1 MAPAKWPRK
10 QPGRPALGAPRRAA
24 HITAMILRHLRSL
37 LAAGAALVALAA
49 PLAPAAAAPPKP
61 AVLTDQDRSDVG
73 RIEAYMNQLRT
84 ATASFL
90 QLADNGGIAR
100 GRFYLSRP
108 GKMRFE
114 YEPPTPILMV
124 STGGSLVYYDSLL
137 KQTSYLPIDSTPL
150 GLLLR
155 DNLKFGG
162 EVTIT
167 QFERGP
173 GTLRLTLVQTKEPD
187 LGSLVLTFTDKP
199 MALKQWTVIDQQ
211 RKATTV
217 TLMELQT
224 DMKLDPKLF
233 QFSAVGGAG
242 VPPGQ
247 AN

>member
-1 MAPAKWPRK
+1 MLMRL
-10 QPGRPALGAPRRAA
+10 RP
-24 HITAMILRHLRSL
+24 L
-37 LAAGAALVALAA
+37 LAACVALVALAA
-49 PLAPAAAAPPKP
+49 LPSPAAAAPPKP
-61 AVLTDQDRSDVG
+61 AQLNDQDRADIG
-73 RIEAYMNQLRT
+73 RIEAYLNQLRT

-90 QLADNGGIAR
+90 QLADNGGVAR
-100 GRFYLSRP
+100 GKFFLSRP

-114 YEPPTPILMV
+114 YDPPTPILMV

-155 DNLKFGG
+155 DNLKFGS

-173 GTLRLTLVQTKEPD
+173 GTLRLTLVQTKDPD
-187 LGSLVLTFTDKP
+187 QGTLTLTFTDKP
-199 MALKQWTVIDQQ
+199 LALKQWTVVDAQ

-217 TLMELQT
+217 TLTELQT

-233 QFSAVGGAG
+233 QFTAVGGPG
-242 VPPGQ
+242 VAPGHD
-247 AN
+247 

>member
-1 MAPAKWPRK
+1 M
-10 QPGRPALGAPRRAA
+10 
-24 HITAMILRHLRSL
+24 LRRSL
-37 LAAGAALVALAA
+37 LLAAALALTTVLPAPTRAA
-49 PLAPAAAAPPKP
+49 PLG
-61 AVLTDQDRSDVG
+61 DQDRADLG
-73 RIEAYMNQLRT
+73 RIEAYLDNLRT
-84 ATASFL
+84 ATATFL
-90 QLADNGGIAR
+90 QVSDNGGVAR
-100 GRFYLSRP
+100 GKFYLSRP

-114 YEPPTPILMV
+114 YEPPTPVLMV

-137 KQTSYLPIDSTPL
+137 KQTSYLPLDSTPL

-167 QFERGP
+167 KFERGP
-173 GTLRLTLVQTKEPD
+173 GTIRLSLVQTKDPD
-187 LGSLVLTFTDKP
+187 QGSLILTFSDRP
-199 MALKQWTVIDQQ
+199 LALKQWTVIDQQ

-233 QFSAVGGAG
+233 QFTGVGGPG

-247 AN
+247 SQN